1 MPTTHSMNLLTIGVN
16 IRAAILIECE
26 SYKFY
31 LWLCRTANAD
41 ERNTA
46 LLKRWRFN
54 APIRHKESR
63 RPYRVVK
70 NAPRV
75 RPIFFLPR
83 WIVKRLAFFQTSRWS
98 LVKRFFYFAVIVPL
112 RHIANLNRK
121 GITTATT
128 KKKSFI
134 YKERITK
141 LYYKVRKYIAKL

>member
-1 MPTTHSMNLLTIGVN
+1 MDHISQLDNRLPSKNGKASFLNLIREIPKRYIKVILIYENNWYPQRIRWTSPTIGVN
-16 IRAAILIECE
+16 IRAVILIECE

-83 WIVKRLAFFQTSRWS
+83 WIVKRLAFFSDVSLISR
-98 LVKRFFYFAVIVPL
+98 
-112 RHIANLNRK
+112 
-121 GITTATT
+121 
-128 KKKSFI
+128 
-134 YKERITK
+134 
-141 LYYKVRKYIAKL
+141 